1 MFVFNVCIS
10 CGVYLFDHLAAVSCS
25 LNTPRLGGVKIG
37 FWLTGNVG
45 CPYYPFIGNNKKP
58 NGNLLILRF
67 FI

>member
-37 FWLTGNVG
+37 FWLTGKLG
-45 CPYYPFIGNNKKP
+45 RAWYWFIMSNFASK
-58 NGNLLILRF
+58 
-67 FI
+67 